1 MLLNV
6 QEPLC
11 LITVVLELTP
21 WSRSENKNVT
31 PSELL
36 EQDLLARHLNNQAKK
51 ISPAWSPAP
60 LISYSIGNLP
70 WLQVFYSLSW
80 LSMDRIAQSLPAQ
93 PLIAASKCTLVVAGR
108 ESRKAS
114 PSSVCAPQPGGT
126 NYLFMSSC
134 RRFVFIVILQMKGW
148 KGSFCFLFWVV
159 LMRSRFEC

>member
-1 MLLNV
+1 M
-6 QEPLC
+6 
-11 LITVVLELTP
+11 LELTP
-21 WSRSENKNVT
+21 WSHSENKNVT
-31 PSELL
+31 PSKLL
-36 EQDLLARHLNNQAKK
+36 EQVLLARHLSNQAKK
-51 ISPAWSPAP
+51 ISPAWSAEAEAAPA
-60 LISYSIGNLP
+60 LISYSIGKLP
-70 WLQVFYSLSW
+70 WSQVFYSLSW
-80 LSMDRIAQSLPAQ
+80 LSMGRIAQSLPAQ
-93 PLIAASKCTLVVAGR
+93 PLINTSKCTLVVAGK